1 MDISLVHGL
10 GYLIL
15 TTASDEETLVK
26 ANKIFSILPREEGVG
41 SHISIGVNTGV
52 VVTQTP
58 KQILAQ
64 ISELHPSLR

>member
-1 MDISLVHGL
+1 MDISLVHKL

-15 TTASDEETLVK
+15 TTVSNEETLVK
-26 ANKIFSILPREEGVG
+26 ANKIFSILPREEGEG
-41 SHISIGVNTGV
+41 SHISIGVKTGV

-58 KQILAQ
+58 KQVLAQ